1 MNVVWNCVKYTMKV
15 AAVCLSTRDVHEYSI
30 NRLLERI
37 SRIEHENDDRLAL
50 KNFFFFF
57 FLLLSL
63 FLIGYAGIWAVV
75 WYLIGYGC
83 EKLWSRDKTGAQSE
97 NGI

>member
-1 MNVVWNCVKYTMKV
+1 MCPLETCILQVND
-15 AAVCLSTRDVHEYSI
+15 ARDVHEYSI

-50 KNFFFFF
+50 KKNFYFYFILF

-63 FLIGYAGIWAVV
+63 FLIGYAGIWAV
-75 WYLIGYGC
+75 I
-83 EKLWSRDKTGAQSE
+83 
-97 NGI
+97 

>member
-1 MNVVWNCVKYTMKV
+1 M
-15 AAVCLSTRDVHEYSI
+15 HEYSI

-37 SRIEHENDDRLAL
+37 SRIEHENDDRLAQ
-50 KNFFFFF
+50 KNFFFFFF

-75 WYLIGYGC
+75 
-83 EKLWSRDKTGAQSE
+83 
-97 NGI
+97 